1 MAKTGRKSAA
11 ELAAGPI
18 IPGQRPAPPDDLE
31 PAEQATWIAIV
42 GSLPTDW
49 FAPTNLPLL
58 KELCRH
64 IAYADWL
71 AQDITRLQRKLAELE
86 GGDAKEL
93 RQAEAALARTLR
105 LHGSQTERIGN
116 ISTRLRLTQRAQ
128 YRRADAAYSAAKDAA
143 PYPKPWDWRS

>member
-1 MAKTGRKSAA
+1 MAKSGPKSAA

-18 IPGQRPAPPDDLE
+18 IPGQRPAPPDDLSPE
-31 PAEQATWIAIV
+31 EQATWLAIV

-49 FAPTNLPLL
+49 FAPTNLPML

-71 AQDITRLQRKLAELE
+71 AQDITRLRRKLAESD
-86 GGDAKEL
+86 GDEKAS
-93 RQAEAALARTLR
+93 RQAEGALARTLR
-105 LHGSQTERIGN
+105 LHGSQTDRIGN

-128 YRRADAAYSAAKDAA
+128 YRRADAAAVGAQNAA
-143 PYPKPWDWRS
+143 YPKPWDWRS